1 MSHETRDQI
10 LDTAE
15 RLFSEHGLDA
25 VSLRALTAEAGV
37 NLASVHYHFGS
48 KEALVTAVFDRR
60 VDLINQE
67 RLELL
72 DAAERKAG
80 NGPLALEDVLRA
92 FYLPAMRISQQAGST
107 FMRLCGRMH
116 AEPADYV
123 QKYFDEKFGPV
134 IVRFVA
140 AFARAMPELSVKE
153 RSWRLHFAAGA
164 LIFTLLEGE
173 KVKQFSQGQCDPA
186 NFEEAVEHMVHFAAT
201 GLRAPA
207 LLPLDKAAN
216 EQNKDEQNG
225 KVSIPKPAVRPT
237 DGASK
242 LPPGGQEVT
251 V

>member
-1 MSHETRDQI
+1 MSHDTRDQI

-25 VSLRALTAEAGV
+25 VSLRTLTAEAGV

-60 VDLINQE
+60 VDLINRE
-67 RLELL
+67 RLEML
-72 DAAERKAG
+72 DAVERKAG
-80 NGPLALEDVLRA
+80 DGAPPLEDVLKA
-92 FYLPAMRISQQAGST
+92 FFLPAMRISQQAGST

-134 IVRFVA
+134 IMRFVA
-140 AFARAMPELSVKE
+140 AFTRALPELSLKE
-153 RSWRLHFAAGA
+153 RSWRLHFTAGA

-186 NFEEAVEHMVHFAAT
+186 NVEEAVEHMVHFAAA
-201 GLRAPA
+201 GLRAQA
-207 LLPLDKAAN
+207 LLRRQDAA
-216 EQNKDEQNG
+216 DEQET
-225 KVSIPKPAVRPT
+225 KVSIATPNIRPT

-242 LPPGGQEVT
+242 LPPEGQEVT